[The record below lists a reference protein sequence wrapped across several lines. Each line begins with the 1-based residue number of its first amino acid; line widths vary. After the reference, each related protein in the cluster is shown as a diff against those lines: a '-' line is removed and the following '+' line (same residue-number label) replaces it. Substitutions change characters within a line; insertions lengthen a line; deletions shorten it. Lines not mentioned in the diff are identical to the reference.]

1 MAKVGNLQSGYT
13 GKLDGQTY
21 YKGADGKTVVRK
33 ITVPKNP
40 KTLAQRIQRVIT
52 KTVGDNYKVMKALAD
67 HSFEGRSMG
76 FECANRFR
84 SLNATRMR
92 ERAAYLQ
99 EQGIS
104 LYQYY
109 NFAPIGSMN
118 YAPAAM
124 FISEGS
130 LKQVFPTIGGVIGR
144 VSVPEN
150 TYQSVINALGAQRGD
165 QMTFVTIEKDVNGNY
180 TFNYARVILD
190 PRNENGAAPLSSAFI
205 ADNAINC
212 PNSRN
217 NGQFTTLAFESEGIS
232 FKLTSGTVV
241 AVGIIMSRKA
251 DSKWLRSTSQ
261 LVLSE
266 ENIGSDLCS
275 LMDAAESDGTVQ
287 LDVESEQYLNN
298 AGEGGAEGTSSP
310 ATGGDSPVLS
320 NTITVNGASQSI
332 GGGSANLT
340 SLTSFAFNGQ
350 NLGSTPFKMTKNN
363 GAAVEP
369 TTATASVV
377 SWTIADAAVSD
388 VYRFYMANELKYTIT
403 IISSGGGGG
412 GGGDDI

>member
-1 MAKVGNLQSGYT
+1 MAKVGNLQSGYQ
-13 GKLDGQTY
+13 GKLDGQVY

-99 EQGIS
+99 EQGVS
-104 LYQYY
+104 LYEYY

-118 YAPAAM
+118 FAPAAM

-130 LKQVFPTIGGVIGR
+130 LNQVYPIILNTVGHVDATA
-144 VSVPEN
+144 N
-150 TYQSVINALGAQRGD
+150 TYKAVIDALGAQRGD
-165 QMTFVTIEKDVNGNY
+165 QMTFVTIEKDASSN
-180 TFNYARVILD
+180 FAFKYARVILD
-190 PRNENGAAPLSSAFI
+190 PRNSDGAAPLSSAFI
-205 ADNAINC
+205 TDNAINC
-212 PNSRN
+212 PNARN
-217 NGQFTTLAFESEGIS
+217 NGNFVTLAFENGGVN

-251 DSKWLRSTSQ
+251 DKKWLRSTSQ
-261 LVLSE
+261 LVISE
-266 ENIGSDLCS
+266 ENMGSALCS
-275 LMDAAESDGTVQ
+275 LMEAAEADGTVQ

-310 ATGGDSPVLS
+310 ATGDTTPSLS
-320 NTITVNGASQSI
+320 NIVTINGADQQI
-332 GGGSANLT
+332 GGGSSSLT
-340 SLTSFAFNGQ
+340 TLTSFAFKGQ
-350 NLGSTPFKMTKNN
+350 HLENEDFKMTKNN
-363 GAAVEP
+363 GADVQP
-369 TTATASVV
+369 TSHIDTLAR
-377 SWTIADAAVSD
+377 WTIADATVGD
-388 VYRFYMANELKYTIT
+388 VYRFYYGSELKYTIT
-403 IISSGGGGG
+403 IISAGGGGG
-412 GGGDDI
+412 QGGDDV

>member
-1 MAKVGNLQSGYT
+1 MAKVGNLQSGYV

-76 FECANRFR
+76 FQCANRFR

-104 LYQYY
+104 LYQYF

-130 LKQVFPTIGGVIGR
+130 LKQVFPTIGGTIGR
-144 VSVPEN
+144 LAVAAN
-150 TYQSVINALGAQRGD
+150 TYKAVIDALGAQRGD
-165 QMTFVTIEKDVNGNY
+165 QMTFVTIEKDASGNY

-190 PRNENGAAPLSSAFI
+190 PRNSDGAAPLSSAFI
-205 ADNAINC
+205 DANAINC

-217 NGQFTTLAFESEGIS
+217 NGNFATLAYESDGIS
-232 FKLTSGTVV
+232 FKLTTGTVV
-241 AVGIIMSRKA
+241 GVGIIMSRKA
-251 DSKWLRSTSQ
+251 DSKWLRSTCQ

-275 LMDAAESDGTVQ
+275 LMEAAEADGTVQ

-298 AGEGGAEGTSSP
+298 AGEGGAEGTSTP
-310 ATGGDSPVLS
+310 ASGGATPMLANNV
-320 NTITVNGASQSI
+320 TINGADQQI
-332 GGGSANLT
+332 GGGSSNLT
-340 SLTSFAFNGQ
+340 ALTSFAFHGQ
-350 NLGSTPFKMTKNN
+350 NLENENFKMTKNN
-363 GAAVEP
+363 GADVQP
-369 TTATASVV
+369 TSHLDTLV
-377 SWTIADAAVSD
+377 SWTIADATVGD
-388 VYRFYMANELKYTIT
+388 VYRFYQDSALKYTIT
-403 IISSGGGGG
+403 IISGGGGG
-412 GGGDDI
+412 GQGGDDI